1 MDLLFT
7 LLATVVALGLLVTI
21 HEYGHFW
28 VARRCGVKVLRF
40 SIGFG
45 SALCRWHDKRG
56 TEYVIAAIPLG
67 GYVKMLDERE
77 GEVADEE
84 LDQAFN
90 RKDVKQ
96 RIAIVAAGPV
106 ANFLLAIVAFWIVA
120 VVGVTTLAPVLG
132 PVVDDSAAA
141 RAGLQSGLEIT
152 HVNGRAT
159 RSWHEVNLQL
169 VRRLG
174 ETGELEISARPDSSS
189 DSRTYIL
196 QLDDW
201 LRGADQPDPIAE
213 LGLSPWQ
220 PAVAPVVGQLSEDGA
235 AEQAGLQVGDRIVA
249 INGESV
255 SDWVSEV
262 VPAIQ
267 ASANQPLVMAV
278 EREGRRLS
286 LQLRPDGRE
295 VNGELQGFIGA
306 GVAAFEWPEHMV
318 RSISYNPLI
327 AVPVAV
333 RQTWDMTVLTLDSI
347 RKMFTGLVSAKNLS
361 GPITIA
367 KVAGDSAKS
376 GLETFLSF
384 IAYLSISLGVL
395 NLLPVPVLDGGH
407 LVYYFAEWIRGK
419 PVPERIQIWG
429 FQIGLTLILGIMAF
443 AIFNDISRLG
453 G

>member
-45 SALCRWHDKRG
+45 SALYRWHDKRG
-56 TEYVIAAIPLG
+56 TEFVIAAIPLG

-77 GEVADEE
+77 GEVPEDE

-96 RIAIVAAGPV
+96 RIAIVAAGPI

-120 VVGVTTLAPVLG
+120 VVGVTTLAPIVG
-132 PVVDDSAAA
+132 PVADDSAAA
-141 RAGLQSGLEIT
+141 RAGLQPGAEIT
-152 HVNGRAT
+152 HVDGRAT

-169 VRRLG
+169 IRRLG
-174 ETGELEISARPDSSS
+174 ESGELAISARPEGSSS
-189 DSRTYIL
+189 SRTYTL
-196 QLDDW
+196 QLDNW
-201 LRGADQPDPIAE
+201 LRGSDQPDPIAS
-213 LGLSPWQ
+213 LGLGPWQ
-220 PAVAPVVGQLSEDGA
+220 PLVEPVIGQLSAGGA
-235 AEQAGLQVGDRIVA
+235 AERAGMQAGDRILT
-249 INGESV
+249 INGDPV
-255 SDWVSEV
+255 SDWVADV

-267 ASANQPLVMAV
+267 ASASRELVLGL
-278 EREGRRLS
+278 ERDGRQLS
-286 LQLRPDGRE
+286 LAVTPDARE
-295 VNGELQGFIGA
+295 VNGEQQGFVGA
-306 GVAAFEWPEHMV
+306 GVAPFEWPEHMI
-318 RSISYNPLI
+318 RSISYNPFV
-327 AVPVAV
+327 AVPVAM

-347 RKMFTGLVSAKNLS
+347 RKMFIGLVSAKNLS

-395 NLLPVPVLDGGH
+395 NLLPIPVLDGGH

-419 PVPERIQIWG
+419 PVPEQIQMWG
-429 FQIGLTLILGIMAF
+429 FQIGLTLILGLMAF